1 MASSL
6 SSYTQ
11 ENALLFA
18 KLHEL
23 NSKMQVL
30 VKDKEISQQ
39 RIQGLEFNIDKLVAE
54 NESLQKQ
61 LNQANREIQSI
72 QKSTKNI
79 NALEKQNFSIR
90 NKIAKIATDIDSQEV
105 SEENWRELI
114 ETLIVEID
122 HCIDQLQ

>member
-61 LNQANREIQSI
+61 LNQANRQIQSI